1 MLTKDKIKVS
11 LGTATPGGAFTVY
24 GAAVAQTI
32 NETDAGLQIEPCNT
46 KGSAENIPMLEA
58 GQLDMALVQGEAA
71 SEALYGVR
79 RAPANLRIIS
89 AMYRTAGM
97 FAVRADSAYRRI
109 QDLVGKP
116 VVFGT
121 TSSGLAIFARY
132 VLDGIGLDPVRDFH
146 AIYLERA
153 GDGAAMV
160 QEVRAAAMWGA
171 GIGWPGFETM
181 ARSESGARFI
191 APDAGEIERINAK
204 YDFLKPLTVP
214 AGSYPNQN
222 EPIASVGS
230 WSFILSRFTLPD
242 ELAYRIARALHE
254 GEAALGQRLQ
264 LARETTAASTVAAAP
279 RAQLLHPGVARYLGE
294 QGLLR

>member
-1 MLTKDKIKVS
+1 
-11 LGTATPGGAFTVY
+11 
-24 GAAVAQTI
+24 
-32 NETDAGLQIEPCNT
+32 
-46 KGSAENIPMLEA
+46 
-58 GQLDMALVQGEAA
+58 
-71 SEALYGVR
+71 
-79 RAPANLRIIS
+79 
-89 AMYRTAGM
+89 MYRTAGM
-97 FAVRADSAYRRI
+97 FVVRADSAYRRI
-109 QDLVGKP
+109 RDLVGKP

-132 VLDGIGLDPVRDFH
+132 VLDGIGLDPVRDFR
-146 AIYLERA
+146 AVYLERA

-160 QEVRAAAMWGA
+160 QEVRAAALWGA
-171 GIGWPGFETM
+171 GVGWPGFETM

-191 APDAGEIERINAK
+191 APDGGEIKRILAK

-222 EPIASVGS
+222 EPITSVGS

-254 GEAALGQRLQ
+254 GEAALGQRLP
-264 LARETTAASTVAAAP
+264 LARETTAANTAAAAP
-279 RAQLLHPGVARYLGE
+279 RARLLHPGVARYLRE

>member
-1 MLTKDKIKVS
+1 MLTTDKTKVS

-32 NETDAGLQIEPCNT
+32 SETDATLQIEPCNT

-58 GQLDMALVQGEAA
+58 GQLDIALVQGEAA

-97 FAVRADSAYRRI
+97 FVVRADSAYRGI
-109 QDLVGKP
+109 SDLVGKP

-121 TSSGLAIFARY
+121 ASSGLAIFARY
-132 VLDGIGLDPVRDFH
+132 VLDGIGLDPVRDFQ

-160 QEVRAAAMWGA
+160 QEVRAAALWGA

-191 APDAGEIERINAK
+191 APDGGDIKRITAK
-204 YDFLKPLTVP
+204 YAFLKPLTVP
-214 AGSYPNQN
+214 AGSYPNQS
-222 EPIASVGS
+222 EPIRSVGS

-242 ELAYRIARALHE
+242 EIAYRIARALHQ
-254 GEAALGQRLQ
+254 GEAALGQRLP
-264 LARETTAASTVAAAP
+264 LARETTAVNTAAAAP
-279 RAQLLHPGVARYLGE
+279 RARLLHQGVARYLRE